1 MAITTADIHAAAD
14 RIAEAG
20 QQPTLAAVRSA
31 LGGGSFTTISE
42 SMKAWKAAQRT
53 AAAPMREA
61 APAAVTERMGELAA
75 EVWGVAIGMANDRL
89 ASERDGLEATR
100 QELEQQQREA
110 AELADQLGAELDAA
124 RVQIEISRSTQAVRG
139 TGRAALQQR
148 RKPPHGTGCTCR
160 SAEAGRRPSRPAGA
174 GAGSDQRSRDK
185 AEKALTDAARLAGK
199 LEALQSKPAKKR
211 HEAGCLPSTWSNGR
225 WEAPRGPGEALPGP
239 LPANTCLSHRPA
251 CAA

>member
-20 QQPTLAAVRSA
+20 QQPTLAAVRAA

-42 SMKAWKAAQRT
+42 AMKGWKAAQAA
-53 AAAPMREA
+53 AAAPLREA

-124 RVQIEISRSTQAVRG
+124 RVQIETQAEALKQSEAQAAQLAAAQEAAHTAQAALAEAQKRADG
-139 TGRAALQQR
+139 LAALLEQERAAT
-148 RKPPHGTGCTCR
+148 K
-160 SAEAGRRPSRPAGA
+160 EAQA
-174 GAGSDQRSRDK
+174 K
-185 AEKALTDAARLAGK
+185 AEKALTDAAKLAGK
-199 LEALQSKPAKKR
+199 LEALQAKPKPAAKKQ
-211 HEAGCLPSTWSNGR
+211 A
-225 WEAPRGPGEALPGP
+225 
-239 LPANTCLSHRPA
+239 
-251 CAA
+251 